1 MKKQAEEAK
10 AKFAHDEGDH
20 LTLLNVYHA
29 YKAGEYLF
37 SFEVNLNYLNHINLK
52 FFHVIMLMIIRIR

>member
-29 YKAGEYLF
+29 YKTGNIFCYYYYKEK
-37 SFEVNLNYLNHINLK
+37 SFILIN
-52 FFHVIMLMIIRIR
+52 FNSY

>member
-29 YKAGEYLF
+29 YKSG
-37 SFEVNLNYLNHINLK
+37 N
-52 FFHVIMLMIIRIR
+52 FFFFFV